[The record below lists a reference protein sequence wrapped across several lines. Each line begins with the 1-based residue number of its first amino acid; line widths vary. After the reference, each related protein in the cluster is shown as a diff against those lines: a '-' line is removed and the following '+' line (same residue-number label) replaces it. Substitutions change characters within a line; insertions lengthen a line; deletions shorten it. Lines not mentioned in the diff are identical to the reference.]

1 MDQALLLDILQ
12 DALWTGFLIGS
23 PLLGAALVIG
33 VVIGILQALT
43 SVQELTLT
51 FVPKLVGMLIVFAA
65 CAGYM
70 SSSLLALYSS
80 RILPYISGG

>member
-12 DALWTGFLIGS
+12 DALWTGFLIGA

-51 FVPKLVGMLIVFAA
+51 FVPKLVGMLVVFAA
-65 CAGYM
+65 TAGYM
-70 SSSLLALYSS
+70 STSLLTLYFE
-80 RILPYISGG
+80 RILPYVAGG

>member
-1 MDQALLLDILQ
+1 MTETTLYDILH

-51 FVPKLVGMLIVFAA
+51 FVPKLFGMLVVFSM
-65 CAGYM
+65 CIGYM
-70 SSSLLALYSS
+70 ANSLVSLFND
-80 RILPYISGG
+80 RILPYVAMG

>member
-1 MDQALLLDILQ
+1 MTEGQITDILYQ
-12 DALWTGFLIGS
+12 ALWTGFLIGA

-33 VVIGILQALT
+33 VVIGVLQALT

-51 FVPKLVGMLIVFAA
+51 FVPKLVGMLIVFSM

-70 SSSLLALYSS
+70 ATSLIGFFNGDILA
-80 RILPYISGG
+80 IIASG